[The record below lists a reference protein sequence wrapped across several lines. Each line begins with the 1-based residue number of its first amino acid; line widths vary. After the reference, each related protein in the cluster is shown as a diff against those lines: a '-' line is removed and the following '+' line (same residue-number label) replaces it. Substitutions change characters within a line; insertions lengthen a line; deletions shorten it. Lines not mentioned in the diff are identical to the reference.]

1 MQTETGGVGKTPCLD
16 AGRLAVEAVGA
27 HVNGDELDALFDD
40 GYDSD
45 SRWLEF
51 NGSDDDGGDDD
62 GDDLTDAPAG
72 PAQ

>member
-27 HVNGDELDALFDD
+27 HVNVNGDELDALFDD

-51 NGSDDDGGDDD
+51 NGSDDDG
-62 GDDLTDAPAG
+62 DDLTDAPAG